1 MAIIRLLKKHS
12 EPQIVAHQLFPEG
25 VSITFPGDEDEVLE
39 PTGADNSDDHTRP
52 RDSEPGPESG
62 LIRFDPNYVPGSLR
76 NQASK
81 KTTKVYETML
91 WVRQGEVGKM

>member
-12 EPQIVAHQLFPEG
+12 ELPVVAHQLFPEG
-25 VSITFPGDEDEVLE
+25 VSIKFPSDGDEVLE
-39 PTGADNSDDHTRP
+39 PTGADNGGDPTRS
-52 RDSEPGPESG
+52 RDSARAPESG
-62 LIRFDPNYVPGSLR
+62 IIPFDPSYVPGSWR
-76 NQASK
+76 GQASK